1 MLYPYPASPQ
11 DSWQLTL
18 SSVGITQWHDRS
30 SNNAAI
36 YLGFL
41 LTDAKHQLTA
51 FLSDTL
57 SKLQNSTQQ
66 PTQCSHCILGRS
78 LVANSLIM
86 SPIWHSI
93 RILTLLQSFL
103 AQVRSSILKFISRQS
118 FSAVNFQPCQ
128 CLRKE
133 DGITLI
139 YLGNQHAALQICWLI
154 PSNDEPLYDIF
165 IINIFRCCIM
175 VKVIKKKIE
184 TKIKKQFKYF
194 LRLIFISVLS

>member
-66 PTQCSHCILGRS
+66 PTQCSHCILGRN

-118 FSAVNFQPCQ
+118 FSAVNFQSCQ
-128 CLRKE
+128 YLRKE
-133 DGITLI
+133 SGIALI
-139 YLGNQHAALQICWLI
+139 YLGNEHAALQICWLQLLLL
-154 PSNDEPLYDIF
+154 PSNDELLYDIF
-165 IINIFRCCIM
+165 VTN
-175 VKVIKKKIE
+175 
-184 TKIKKQFKYF
+184 T
-194 LRLIFISVLS
+194 LRHCLSHFS